1 MSRRP
6 GQLRLRDDGAPWGVP
21 VLQQE
26 SAVKSI
32 LASFAVVVSFL
43 PLALQQQPAP
53 SKSGATAMPPKAAPQ
68 QKITPFLWFDDDA
81 EEAVRFYVS
90 LFDGS
95 KVLSETRWGEGGPV
109 PKGTLMTANF
119 TLAGVEY
126 TALNGGPMH
135 RLNEAFSLVIHCE
148 TQEEVDRYWEKLCA
162 DGGEPSQCGWL
173 KDKFGLSWQVVPTR
187 LFALL
192 ADPDPVKAGRVG
204 AALMQMGKLDLAKLE
219 AAHAGK

>member
-1 MSRRP
+1 M
-6 GQLRLRDDGAPWGVP
+6 
-21 VLQQE
+21 
-26 SAVKSI
+26 KSI

-53 SKSGATAMPPKAAPQ
+53 SKSNPGATAMPPKAAPPQ

-90 LFDGS
+90 LFENS
-95 KVLSETRWGEGGPV
+95 KILEETRWGEGGPV
-109 PKGTLMTANF
+109 PKGTLMTVKF

-126 TALNGGPMH
+126 SALNGGPTF

-148 TQEEVDRYWEKLCA
+148 TQEEIDRYWTKLCA
-162 DGGEPSQCGWL
+162 DGGEESQCGWC
-173 KDKFGLSWQVVPTR
+173 KDKFGLSWQVVPTK
-187 LFALL
+187 LVALL